1 MLLRGTIPFKL
12 SLILRFL
19 ISQINNFYFCHKC
32 IVTYSKENVISEVS
46 LLILHKDEHY

>member
-19 ISQINNFYFCHKC
+19 ILQINNFYFCHKL
-32 IVTYSKENVISEVS
+32 IVTDSKKNIISEVS